1 MILDGICLQNAMN
14 CSMSSFLNQQI
25 TPHDSMKNK
34 ICGSFYCNR
43 TIQNAGNIQIAVL
56 SAQNDIIRHNIRDF
70 VIVIYFHF
78 FHPLSSLNYSTGREP
93 PTRRYIFTM
102 NDIILS
108 TQNGEPVASSRDV
121 AKRFGKEHNHV
132 LRDIKALEEGVSKNG
147 QTPMFFKSEYTHPQ
161 NHQKYPMYLM
171 NRDGFSLLAM
181 GFTGKEAVQWK
192 LKYIEAFNQ
201 MEKQLAAQHKEQQAV
216 QDANIQS
223 AIDRVIEARKK
234 LDENTAFLDEC
245 RKNREDSKAKYMQ
258 VKALCGEFKA
268 IYGQHCDTVRTM
280 ENVVRGSQSYLTS
293 AIDSLTIVAKGYP
306 FYAALMDS
314 LLDGLPAKK
323 KEE

>member
-1 MILDGICLQNAMN
+1 M
-14 CSMSSFLNQQI
+14 
-25 TPHDSMKNK
+25 
-34 ICGSFYCNR
+34 
-43 TIQNAGNIQIAVL
+43 
-56 SAQNDIIRHNIRDF
+56 
-70 VIVIYFHF
+70 
-78 FHPLSSLNYSTGREP
+78 
-93 PTRRYIFTM
+93 
-102 NDIILS
+102 
-108 TQNGEPVASSRDV
+108 TQ
-121 AKRFGKEHNHV
+121 
-132 LRDIKALEEGVSKNG
+132 
-147 QTPMFFKSEYTHPQ
+147 MFFKSEYTHPQ

-192 LKYIEAFNQ
+192 LKYISAFNA
-201 MEKQLAAQHKEQQAV
+201 MEKQLAAQHKGQRAV
-216 QDANIQS
+216 QDANIQN

-280 ENVVRGSQSYLTS
+280 ENVVRGSQSFLTS
-293 AIDSLTIVAKGYP
+293 AIDNLTIVSKGYP

-314 LLDGLPAKK
+314 LLDGLPAEK

>member
-1 MILDGICLQNAMN
+1 
-14 CSMSSFLNQQI
+14 
-25 TPHDSMKNK
+25 
-34 ICGSFYCNR
+34 
-43 TIQNAGNIQIAVL
+43 
-56 SAQNDIIRHNIRDF
+56 
-70 VIVIYFHF
+70 
-78 FHPLSSLNYSTGREP
+78 
-93 PTRRYIFTM
+93 M

-108 TQNGEPVASSRDV
+108 TQNGEPVASSRQI
-121 AKRFGKEHNHV
+121 AESFGKEHKHV
-132 LRDIKALEEGVSKNG
+132 LRDIENLIGGESKIG
-147 QTPMFFKSEYTHPQ
+147 LSSMFFKSEYISAQ
-161 NHQKYPMYLM
+161 NKKLPEYLM
-171 NRDGFSLLAM
+171 NRDGFTLLAM

-201 MEKQLAAQHKEQQAV
+201 MEKQLAAQHKEQRAV
-216 QDANIQS
+216 QDANIQN

-314 LLDGLPAKK
+314 LLDGLPAEK

>member
-102 NDIILS
+102 NALILS

-121 AKRFGKEHNHV
+121 AKRFGKEH
-132 LRDIKALEEGVSKNG
+132 KNVM
-147 QTPMFFKSEYTHPQ
+147 QAVANLVAENSAAKSMFHPATFE
-161 NHQKYPMYLM
+161 NRGKKYPMYLM

-192 LKYIEAFNQ
+192 LKYIKAFNQ

-280 ENVVRGSQSYLTS
+280 ENVVRGSQSFLTN

-314 LLDGLPAKK
+314 LLDGLPAEK

>member
-121 AKRFGKEHNHV
+121 AKRFGKEH
-132 LRDIKALEEGVSKNG
+132 KNVM
-147 QTPMFFKSEYTHPQ
+147 QAVANLVAENSAAKSMFHPATFE
-161 NHQKYPMYLM
+161 NRGKKYPMYLM

-192 LKYIEAFNQ
+192 LKYIQAFNE

-216 QDANIQS
+216 QDANIQG

-314 LLDGLPAKK
+314 LLDGLPTAK

>member
-1 MILDGICLQNAMN
+1 MN
-14 CSMSSFLNQQI
+14 
-25 TPHDSMKNK
+25 
-34 ICGSFYCNR
+34 
-43 TIQNAGNIQIAVL
+43 
-56 SAQNDIIRHNIRDF
+56 
-70 VIVIYFHF
+70 
-78 FHPLSSLNYSTGREP
+78 E
-93 PTRRYIFTM
+93 
-102 NDIILS
+102 IILS

-132 LRDIKALEEGVSKNG
+132 LRDIKALKEGVSKNG

-161 NHQKYPMYLM
+161 NPQKYPMYLM

-234 LDENTAFLDEC
+234 LDKNTAFLDEC
-245 RKNREDSKAKYMQ
+245 RKSREDSKAKYMK

>member
-1 MILDGICLQNAMN
+1 M
-14 CSMSSFLNQQI
+14 
-25 TPHDSMKNK
+25 T
-34 ICGSFYCNR
+34 
-43 TIQNAGNIQIAVL
+43 
-56 SAQNDIIRHNIRDF
+56 
-70 VIVIYFHF
+70 
-78 FHPLSSLNYSTGREP
+78 
-93 PTRRYIFTM
+93 
-102 NDIILS
+102 DIILS

-121 AKRFGKEHNHV
+121 AKRFGKRHDHV
-132 LRDIKALEEGVSKNG
+132 IRDIEELIKGFPKNG
-147 QTPMFFKSEYTHPQ
+147 DTPMFFKTEYSHPQ

-171 NRDGFSLLAM
+171 NRDGFSMLAM

-201 MEKQLAAQHKEQQAV
+201 MEKQLSAQHKSQRAV
-216 QDANIQS
+216 QAANIQS

-280 ENVVRGSQSYLTS
+280 ENVVRGSQSFLTN

-306 FYAALMDS
+306 FYAALMNS
-314 LLDGLPAKK
+314 LLDELAPAKK
-323 KEE
+323 ED

>member
-121 AKRFGKEHNHV
+121 AKRFGKEH
-132 LRDIKALEEGVSKNG
+132 KNVM
-147 QTPMFFKSEYTHPQ
+147 QAVANLVAENSAAKSMFHPATFE
-161 NHQKYPMYLM
+161 NRGKKYPMYLM

-245 RKNREDSKAKYMQ
+245 RKNREDSKA
-258 VKALCGEFKA
+258 
-268 IYGQHCDTVRTM
+268 
-280 ENVVRGSQSYLTS
+280 
-293 AIDSLTIVAKGYP
+293 IVAKGYP

>member
-121 AKRFGKEHNHV
+121 AERFGKEHKDV
-132 LRDIKALEEGVSKNG
+132 LRSIKNLTAQNCALLK
-147 QTPMFFKSEYTHPQ
+147 MFHKTEYTTAQ
-161 NHQKYPMYLM
+161 NKKATMYLM

-280 ENVVRGSQSYLTS
+280 ENVVRGSQSFLTN

-314 LLDGLPAKK
+314 LLDGLPTAK